1 MMGVKV
7 YKCRIIIQ
15 NWALFSSNVDRKDN
29 TKMFTSESN
38 EVMFCVLILILD
50 MFKLN
55 ISSVQVLFEG
65 FFHRLLARMLL

>member
-1 MMGVKV
+1 
-7 YKCRIIIQ
+7 
-15 NWALFSSNVDRKDN
+15 
-29 TKMFTSESN
+29 MFTSESN
-38 EVMFCVLILILD
+38 EVMFCVLIIILD